1 MRWVGKRQLRRIM
14 GKRTEQTFLQREH
27 ADGQW
32 KGSSTSSI
40 IREMLIK
47 TTMRYHLM
55 LQNGYHQK
63 EHKLQMLVRMWRK
76 GNLPALL
83 VGMWIG
89 TATMEKSMEVPQKTK
104 IKQPYDPVISLL
116 AIYLEENII
125 WKDTCTP
132 VFIAALFTTAKTRK
146 QPKCAST
153 DEWIKM
159 WRYMYIHT
167 HWSISEP

>member
-1 MRWVGKRQLRRIM
+1 MKRY
-14 GKRTEQTFLQREH
+14 
-27 ADGQW
+27 
-32 KGSSTSSI
+32 STLLSTGEI
-40 IREMLIK
+40 QVK
-47 TTMRYHLM
+47 TTMRYYLTP
-55 LQNGYHQK
+55 
-63 EHKLQMLVRMWRK
+63 VRMASIQKSTNNKCWR
-76 GNLPALL
+76 GCGENTLL

-89 TATMEKSMEVPQKTK
+89 TATIEKSMEVPQKTK

-116 AIYLEENII
+116 AMYLEKNII

-132 VFIAALFTTAKTRK
+132 VFIAALFTTTKTQK

-159 WRYMYIHT
+159 WRNIYIHT